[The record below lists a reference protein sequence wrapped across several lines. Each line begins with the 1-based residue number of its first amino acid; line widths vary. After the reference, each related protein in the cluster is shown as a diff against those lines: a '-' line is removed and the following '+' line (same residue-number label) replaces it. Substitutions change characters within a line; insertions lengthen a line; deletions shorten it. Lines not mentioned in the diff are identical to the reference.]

1 MTKRDEAVF
10 IEAFDELET
19 EGFFDELREKAR
31 ARELQRKVRAGAKPT
46 LHDGVSST
54 TVVRG
59 TFAEPLKADKKSG
72 KKVPASV
79 SSRNVVEKVPLA
91 ASKK

>member
-46 LHDGVSST
+46 LHDGVSS
-54 TVVRG
+54 
-59 TFAEPLKADKKSG
+59 
-72 KKVPASV
+72 
-79 SSRNVVEKVPLA
+79 SSRNVVDKVPLV